1 MLIEIFGTVA
11 PLSHHW
17 SNVDSILS
25 VVVIAL
31 VMFSAFMAYAETALV
46 RITKVRAAVME
57 EKGLH
62 GSAVLRRLLDD
73 PGGFLNPVLL
83 VTLVCQL
90 VAATLVGVIAA
101 NVFGGVGVAV
111 ATIFEVV
118 VIFTVGEAIPKNLSV
133 RNPDRAALRSA
144 GVVSLIVR
152 FPPIRALSGMV
163 IGLARLITP
172 GDGESSSV
180 VSEEELLAMADAAVE
195 GEVIETEERALIH
208 SVISFGDTV
217 AREVMVPRPDV
228 ISVSSTALVEEAVDI
243 VLTAGFS
250 RIPAFEGSVDNVVG
264 VVYAKDLLGAER
276 EGQRQVSVSTLI
288 RPAHFVPET
297 KPVTDLLKE
306 MQSGKFHLAIVFDE
320 YGSTSGLV
328 TLEDLI
334 EELVG
339 DINDEFDQEDPD
351 LRPLAEGCY
360 EVTGAYPVA
369 DLAEVLDTELPEGDW
384 DSVAGMIM
392 GILGR
397 LPVQGEAVEAGGYS
411 FVAELVT
418 SRRVD
423 LVRVAPLSERG

>member
-1 MLIEIFGTVA
+1 MVTDLFAVVR
-11 PLSHHW
+11 PVSHHW
-17 SNVDSILS
+17 SNEDSILS
-25 VVVIAL
+25 IVVVAL
-31 VMFSAFMAYAETALV
+31 VGFSAFMAYAETALV
-46 RITKVRAAVME
+46 RISKVRAAVME

-62 GSAVLRRLLDD
+62 GSVVLRRLLED

-111 ATIFEVV
+111 ATVFEVV

-144 GVVSLIVR
+144 GLVSLIVR
-152 FPPIRALSGMV
+152 FPPIRALSGLVMG
-163 IGLARLITP
+163 IARLITP
-172 GDGESSSV
+172 GEGETSSV

-243 VLTAGFS
+243 VLTAGYS

-276 EGQRQVSVSTLI
+276 QGQRQVSVATLI

-339 DINDEFDQEDPD
+339 DINDEYDQEGPD
-351 LRPLAEGCY
+351 LRPLGEGCY
-360 EVTGAYPVA
+360 EVAGSYPVA
-369 DLAEVLDTELPEGDW
+369 DLAEVLDVELPEGDW
-384 DSVAGMIM
+384 DSIAGMIM

-397 LPVQGEAVEAGGYS
+397 LPAQGEEVEVSGYR

-418 SRRVD
+418 SRRID
-423 LVRVAPLSERG
+423 LVRVAPLADGS